1 MCPEDFHLL
10 SNGSC
15 SICQEGL
22 FNYSDGTCQKCQEN
36 DFLYP
41 NDTCISTC
49 LSPYLEDFT
58 SSPLKKCKPF
68 QSVEEKIINVTQS
81 TAMAATQVATALTSK
96 SPGGVMVGIA
106 GRIFFIIKFLNITRS
121 TELEHA
127 LQTWKSNFVPI
138 DFNFLMPSEME
149 ENIPE
154 TPVPEIF
161 EKRQVASSFLLNSW
175 DNLIFIL
182 IIMVIFILL
191 QILILSVKKD
201 KYKWL
206 RIIKRI
212 KVSVQNYLITQL
224 YAIYGDLIFYIILE
238 LRVIYLGNWTI
249 NLSFTIELILLL
261 FIITSFTL
269 HFLLLVKYQK
279 IKKEAQNT
287 NNKELLQQFQK
298 DYEGVQM
305 LFIDFKDDSLIHQA
319 FIIYITSRDMLF
331 SLVITTL
338 FGLTLFQVTIFLLLN
353 TSLLIYLILK
363 RPFKER
369 FEEIQQFTFEII
381 ILTVN
386 IIEIIGSTLD
396 NMDSFGSNIQI
407 VLGKLLIIL
416 NVGFNICALLFMIFK
431 IVFSIKSAYQDY
443 KQKKIVKRRIVT
455 RIIRKHKQRAKNPI
469 RSSQVNDIS
478 IIKTLKSR
486 NDDISIQ
493 NLEL

>member
-15 SICQEGL
+15 SICHEGL
-22 FNYSDGTCQKCQEN
+22 FYYSDGCQKCQEN
-36 DFLYP
+36 YFLYP

-49 LSPYLEDFT
+49 PYPYIEDYT
-58 SSPLKKCKPF
+58 SSPLKQCKPF
-68 QSVEEKIINVTQS
+68 QSIAEIIFNVTQS
-81 TAMAATQVATALTSK
+81 AAMAATQVATALTSK

-121 TELEHA
+121 IELEHA

-154 TPVPEIF
+154 TPVPRIF
-161 EKRQVASSFLLNSW
+161 EKRQVLASFLLNSW

-182 IIMVIFILL
+182 IIIVIFILL